1 MLYAGT
7 FDPITN
13 GHLDV
18 IKRASSL
25 SDELVI
31 GVLINSE
38 KNPLFAVE
46 ERIEMIERITAEMAN
61 VKVISFSGLLAR
73 YVNEN
78 GITAVVRGLRAA
90 MDFDYEIKMAQLNA
104 KLYKGDVETIFL
116 MTDPANSFISS
127 SLIKEVFHLGGDIK
141 GFVPDVVTEYMAAT
155 RQKRCEWTP
164 DKQ

>member
-1 MLYAGT
+1 MSCNKMLYAGT

-31 GVLINSE
+31 GVLENNE
-38 KNPLFAVE
+38 KTPLFSVE
-46 ERIEMIERITAEMAN
+46 ERIDMIGQITSGMAN
-61 VKVISFSGLLAR
+61 VKVISFSGLLAH

-104 KLYKGDVETIFL
+104 RLYKGNVETIFL

-127 SLIKEVFHLGGDIK
+127 SLIKEVFRLGGDIK
-141 GFVPDVVTEYMAAT
+141 GFVPDVVAEFMDMKG
-155 RQKRCEWTP
+155 RV
-164 DKQ
+164 

>member
-31 GVLINSE
+31 GVLENNE
-38 KNPLFAVE
+38 KTPLFSVE
-46 ERIEMIERITAEMAN
+46 ERIDMIGQITSGMAN
-61 VKVISFSGLLAR
+61 VKVISFSGLLAH

-104 KLYKGDVETIFL
+104 RLYKGNVETIFL

-127 SLIKEVFHLGGDIK
+127 SLIKEVFRLGGDIK
-141 GFVPDVVTEYMAAT
+141 GFVPDVVAEFMDMKG
-155 RQKRCEWTP
+155 RV
-164 DKQ
+164 